1 MSNYGSAE
9 WRPATVEAV
18 NEIVQKDLA
27 ACDAEQKAAFDRYSV
42 EPHPAPILR
51 YGRIETVIVV
61 ARKGNEAVYWEDVEE
76 GFNTSA
82 VDDKATIAEHW
93 CNQDTLGVALNRWI
107 EGRPRH

>member
-1 MSNYGSAE
+1 
-9 WRPATVEAV
+9 V
-18 NEIVQKDLA
+18 NQIVQKDLA

-42 EPHPAPILR
+42 EPHSVHIFR
-51 YGRIETVIVV
+51 YGRIETVVVV

-76 GFNTSA
+76 GFNMSP
-82 VDDKATIAEHW
+82 VDDQGTIVEHR